1 VKAARVQ
8 VRRVYDPPGP
18 DDGQRVLVDRLW
30 PRGLSKER
38 ARLDN
43 WCKEIA
49 PSTELR
55 KWYGHDPDRYA
66 EFARRY
72 RAELGDP
79 ERAAAFA
86 YLRELAS
93 QGRLTL
99 LTATKQSDISEAAV
113 LAALLG
119 KAD

>member
-1 VKAARVQ
+1 MVKATQVQ
-8 VRRVYDPPGP
+8 VRRVYDLPEP

-38 ARLDN
+38 IRFDE

-72 RAELGDP
+72 RDV
-79 ERAAAFA
+79 
-86 YLRELAS
+86 
-93 QGRLTL
+93 
-99 LTATKQSDISEAAV
+99 EA
-113 LAALLG
+113 
-119 KAD
+119 